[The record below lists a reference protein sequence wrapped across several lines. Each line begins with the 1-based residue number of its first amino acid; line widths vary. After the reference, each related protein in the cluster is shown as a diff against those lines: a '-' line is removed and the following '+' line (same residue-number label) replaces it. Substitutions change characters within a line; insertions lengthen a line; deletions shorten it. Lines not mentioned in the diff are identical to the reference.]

1 LFIVSAYRELFAK
14 HRADAGDPALSDL
27 QCFQAILR
35 GKLSPAAQIV
45 LDRAI
50 PLWESYNGLLIQFQK
65 RLRRGRTVTKA
76 YLRKLMLH
84 ASIEY
89 ENSKGNEDW
98 DGGLSKICDDFYF
111 LNAYFDAG
119 KLCEWIA
126 TPETQMADTDVEAA
140 YFLQFRFFSLALCRG
155 LQEGEN
161 NLTPLDAMWLGL
173 IDTVRSGIPAL
184 SAT

>member
-1 LFIVSAYRELFAK
+1 LN
-14 HRADAGDPALSDL
+14 
-27 QCFQAILR
+27 
-35 GKLSPAAQIV
+35 
-45 LDRAI
+45 RAI

-76 YLRKLMLH
+76 YLPKLMLH

-126 TPETQMADTDVEAA
+126 TPKTHMADTDVEAD
-140 YFLQFRFFSLALCRG
+140 YFLQFRFFSCAFLLFSCG
-155 LQEGEN
+155 
-161 NLTPLDAMWLGL
+161 W
-173 IDTVRSGIPAL
+173 IHH
-184 SAT
+184 